1 MDRGHQNRGT
11 LLEQYFD
18 RTYNKGGRGRQSANT
33 LLHILAISQWIL
45 MIKKSIPIDSRMG
58 NTIMQE

>member
-1 MDRGHQNRGT
+1 MNRGHQNRGT
-11 LLEQYFD
+11 LLGQYFD
-18 RTYNKGGRGRQSANT
+18 RTYNKGGRRQQSANT

-45 MIKKSIPIDSRMG
+45 MIKKSIPIDSSMR